1 MAARHKVK
9 RNSYQYNVLD
19 KEIWK
24 RCIEEKEKWINK
36 QCAELEDLQ
45 KKDQQLMYTKIKCT
59 QKNMTRT
66 TCQAANNTLRDRNGK
81 CCV

>member
-1 MAARHKVK
+1 MTPKILELMAARYKVK

-19 KEIWK
+19 KETQK

-45 KKDQQLMYTKIKCT
+45 KKNQQLMYTKIK
-59 QKNMTRT
+59 NMTRI
-66 TCQAANNTLRDRNGK
+66 TC
-81 CCV
+81 